1 MVESQKRE
9 ITDMEAQS
17 RKIGEKYD
25 KKILNSE
32 KGIRKF
38 KKEIRM
44 LLDSSDISSRVRIV
58 ENEMR
63 NLKLLMRS
71 REESVTNQLKD
82 LEKEYQGIFFCLVET
97 FFHFLRISTSCISRL
112 VPSLF
117 RHFQVRKLVLI

>member
-1 MVESQKRE
+1 
-9 ITDMEAQS
+9 MEAQS
-17 RKIGEKYD
+17 RKIGEKYE
-25 KKILNSE
+25 KKFLNSE

-71 REESVTNQLKD
+71 REESVTNQLKE
-82 LEKEYQGIFFCLVET
+82 LEKEYQGIFFLEISIPKI
-97 FFHFLRISTSCISRL
+97 FFS
-112 VPSLF
+112 V
-117 RHFQVRKLVLI
+117 

>member
-1 MVESQKRE
+1 
-9 ITDMEAQS
+9 MEAQS
-17 RKIGEKYD
+17 RKIGEKYE
-25 KKILNSE
+25 KKMLNSE

-71 REESVTNQLKD
+71 REESVTNQLKE
-82 LEKEYQGIFFCLVET
+82 LEKEYQGIFFLEISIPKI
-97 FFHFLRISTSCISRL
+97 FFS
-112 VPSLF
+112 V
-117 RHFQVRKLVLI
+117 

>member
-1 MVESQKRE
+1 
-9 ITDMEAQS
+9 MEAQS

-71 REESVTNQLKD
+71 REESVTNQLKE
-82 LEKEYQGIFFCLVET
+82 LEKEYQGIFFLVFSIT
-97 FFHFLRISTSCISRL
+97 KIFVSICIARTR
-112 VPSLF
+112 SLIF
-117 RHFQVRKLVLI
+117 